1 MATKTS
7 KSSRLLQKHK
17 HSLAKD
23 VDINQIVTKL
33 TQRGALNKKEEE
45 VIFECADQK
54 KKADIFVDIL
64 NEKGSRSFNE
74 FCAVLEDFCPHLL
87 TKFLLDSG
95 ADSDSEKKPTQ
106 ALQLGFELALKER
119 DAVLRENARAIED
132 RDRAVQRAKQLLS
145 ERDRALASLE
155 NLAAKQNTPQIERRA
170 SSPIR
175 RNKEKIK
182 AVDSD
187 LETEVEE
194 GRERHRR
201 IKSSD
206 NVVWETHKVGLTRV
220 PGFGFGIAVS
230 GGRDN
235 PHFANGDPSIAISDV
250 LKAGPAEGRLQIN
263 DRVLSVNGVALENV
277 DHATAIGVL
286 KESGGTVNLV
296 IKRRIVLPAS
306 LENETPPLKITLA
319 KRNRKDEY
327 GLVLGCKYYIKEI
340 VPNSL
345 AAQEGG
351 LKEGDTVLKLNNS
364 PIESLSLVEARKLL
378 EKSKEKLQLIITK
391 KKNDEWRK
399 DDGYSTMQSTLP
411 KHSGDVNM
419 YRPSN
424 PEQDPYKAQFSPQDI
439 PAGAYPPNSPHSR
452 YDGRYIYDHE
462 AVPPRPPLPTGLE
475 DKSQPRS
482 PSPMKD
488 GYYSDREDL
497 RRKQSYGNY
506 ATVNDEVDVGLGRR
520 HHEERYVGKRKDI
533 RPEPRLATFRKDK
546 EVGLGL
552 RLAGGNST
560 GIFVASVQ
568 PGSGAEREGL
578 TDGDHIMKANDKD
591 IVGLTRE
598 EAVTYLTSLEGMVTL
613 YVQYKKEDFDRI
625 MSSHEAGDSFY
636 IRTHFNYEQLEPGE
650 LSFVQGDIFH
660 IKDTLFRGVVGSWLA
675 VRMGRNNQETQKGII
690 PNKNRAEQLAIS
702 NQGTSEE
709 EKENSPSKGRGLLF
723 KRKAARRSKSLS
735 KDHWEDVIFA
745 DPTAHLQTKFPAY
758 ERVVLKDCGF
768 VRPVV
773 IFGPLADVARER
785 ILKDMPDKFQ
795 SPQSEHHADD
805 ERKGRSGIIRLGSIR
820 DVINRRK
827 HCLLDV
833 TPHNVDRLNFAAFSP
848 IVVFLKSDCKT
859 TVKEIRAKWAKGSS
873 KNPKKMYEQSLKLE
887 KYYQHLFTA
896 TVTHNSSET
905 WYKKLVDMIELQQQQ
920 QIWMSEK
927 KPDEDIT
934 DDYLFP
940 MSSHRFS
947 FSGSQGTTDSDITH
961 ALDDMDKNPV
971 NRKRFL
977 VRSSSDPSINT
988 TDRVP
993 GIPPYP
999 DPPRYTRSH
1008 KMLYDGNQN
1017 YQDIAYDD
1025 SYTQRSEDRY
1035 YPSYYAD
1042 DVDRRFNR
1050 ANIDP
1055 YATITPSERLR
1066 GRIPSDSQW
1075 NNGYNDQPPAS
1086 PNEVEYSRPLP
1097 RQQRHQSPSNQQ
1109 GQNLDPPSPG
1119 YSQLPSQQNHPPL
1132 PPPHN
1137 MYSDNS
1143 SYSSDSFSKYTSNPA
1158 NKHDDSKLREKM
1170 GQVGSKPKGNDP
1182 YRFTRSTANKVNTS
1196 NVDKGKLSDLS
1207 AKFRTDDELQKLK
1220 QSDKTHSKSSDHV
1233 ASVHQTPDILKGNQ
1247 TVSKSTEVVDQNHSN
1262 NHKRQGSHLET
1273 QHKNPNFSS
1282 YKKLITAGSYQ
1293 SSKVSSKSQDE
1304 IRDPRELDINHMRG
1318 GSGSSQAGSAFES
1331 YNKASP
1337 LSTFGKNDS
1346 GAPRSP
1352 GKPGVDIKAM
1362 SRLEDNRLSTVE
1374 ERFEKVSNQDEN
1386 EDHLIV
1392 NGQSEQ
1398 QDESCDIPAHILD
1411 QSNGIPSQSCDTSNQ
1426 SDVILI
1432 SCDQDSQSECSI
1444 STPDTVIYGGGFDS
1458 NQDVDENHTV
1468 VATARGLFNNQGG
1481 VLESP
1486 ETGVSIVIPSG
1497 ALNGDQE
1504 QEIYFKVCRD
1514 NTILP
1519 PLDREKGETL
1529 LSPLVMCG
1537 PHGLKFNTP
1546 VELRLPHCASV
1557 NPDSWSFALKSSDS
1571 PAGQPTHWQN
1581 MTLAEREG
1589 HTQSRV
1595 GKNSVS
1601 VLVDHF

>member
-1 MATKTS
+1 
-7 KSSRLLQKHK
+7 
-17 HSLAKD
+17 
-23 VDINQIVTKL
+23 
-33 TQRGALNKKEEE
+33 
-45 VIFECADQK
+45 
-54 KKADIFVDIL
+54 
-64 NEKGSRSFNE
+64 
-74 FCAVLEDFCPHLL
+74 
-87 TKFLLDSG
+87 
-95 ADSDSEKKPTQ
+95 
-106 ALQLGFELALKER
+106 
-119 DAVLRENARAIED
+119 
-132 RDRAVQRAKQLLS
+132 
-145 ERDRALASLE
+145 
-155 NLAAKQNTPQIERRA
+155 
-170 SSPIR
+170 
-175 RNKEKIK
+175 
-182 AVDSD
+182 
-187 LETEVEE
+187 
-194 GRERHRR
+194 
-201 IKSSD
+201 
-206 NVVWETHKVGLTRV
+206 V

-351 LKEGDTVLKLNNS
+351 LKEGDTLNNS

-399 DDGYSTMQSTLP
+399 DD
-411 KHSGDVNM
+411 
-419 YRPSN
+419 
-424 PEQDPYKAQFSPQDI
+424 
-439 PAGAYPPNSPHSR
+439 AGAYPPNSPHSR

-497 RRKQSYGNY
+497 RRKQ
-506 ATVNDEVDVGLGRR
+506 
-520 HHEERYVGKRKDI
+520 RYVGKRKDI

-598 EAVTYLTSLEGMVTL
+598 EAVTYLTSLEGMTL
-613 YVQYKKEDFDRI
+613 TGSCQATKQGIPSISEPTLT
-625 MSSHEAGDSFY
+625 MS
-636 IRTHFNYEQLEPGE
+636 N
-650 LSFVQGDIFH
+650 
-660 IKDTLFRGVVGSWLA
+660 TLFRGVVGSWLA

-735 KDHWEDVIFA
+735 KDHWEDVIFG
-745 DPTAHLQTKFPAY
+745 
-758 ERVVLKDCGF
+758 GF

-805 ERKGRSGIIRLGSIR
+805 ERKGR
-820 DVINRRK
+820 
-827 HCLLDV
+827 
-833 TPHNVDRLNFAAFSP
+833 
-848 IVVFLKSDCKT
+848 
-859 TVKEIRAKWAKGSS
+859 
-873 KNPKKMYEQSLKLE
+873 
-887 KYYQHLFTA
+887 
-896 TVTHNSSET
+896 
-905 WYKKLVDMIELQQQQ
+905 
-920 QIWMSEK
+920 
-927 KPDEDIT
+927 
-934 DDYLFP
+934 
-940 MSSHRFS
+940 
-947 FSGSQGTTDSDITH
+947 
-961 ALDDMDKNPV
+961 
-971 NRKRFL
+971 
-977 VRSSSDPSINT
+977 
-988 TDRVP
+988 
-993 GIPPYP
+993 
-999 DPPRYTRSH
+999 
-1008 KMLYDGNQN
+1008 
-1017 YQDIAYDD
+1017 
-1025 SYTQRSEDRY
+1025 
-1035 YPSYYAD
+1035 
-1042 DVDRRFNR
+1042 
-1050 ANIDP
+1050 
-1055 YATITPSERLR
+1055 
-1066 GRIPSDSQW
+1066 
-1075 NNGYNDQPPAS
+1075 YNDQPPAS

-1207 AKFRTDDELQKLK
+1207 AKFSPKKYHQSRNYHALSSRTDDELQKLK

-1362 SRLEDNRLSTVE
+1362 SR
-1374 ERFEKVSNQDEN
+1374 
-1386 EDHLIV
+1386 
-1392 NGQSEQ
+1392 
-1398 QDESCDIPAHILD
+1398 
-1411 QSNGIPSQSCDTSNQ
+1411 
-1426 SDVILI
+1426 
-1432 SCDQDSQSECSI
+1432 
-1444 STPDTVIYGGGFDS
+1444 FDS

-1529 LSPLVMCG
+1529 LSPLVIVK
-1537 PHGLKFNTP
+1537 LYNKYN
-1546 VELRLPHCASV
+1546 
-1557 NPDSWSFALKSSDS
+1557 NKSEECT
-1571 PAGQPTHWQN
+1571 GI
-1581 MTLAEREG
+1581 
-1589 HTQSRV
+1589 
-1595 GKNSVS
+1595 
-1601 VLVDHF
+1601 F